1 MKKLI
6 SITVILRK
14 FSGREQLQDKFRRHD
29 IVYIYLTRRI
39 GRIFTQED
47 KRVTHEE
54 GIKDGGARLDSI
66 ATGKMIISRDT
77 CLCEVRAHVH
87 TVRE

>member
-1 MKKLI
+1 MI
-6 SITVILRK
+6 ILWK
-14 FSGREQLQDKFRRHD
+14 FSGREQLQHKFRRLD
-29 IVYIYLTRRI
+29 IVYIHFTRRI

-47 KRVTHEE
+47 RTATHEE
-54 GIKDGGARLDSI
+54 EIKDEDARLGSI
-66 ATGKMIISRDT
+66 AAGKMIISRHT